1 MTSPTSPPCMTPD
14 EFASWSEANAVCS
27 PRYQASSPCEDCTQE
42 FAREMRGLGLCVP
55 PATDNAQNVR
65 YRKSAEHETA
75 SLAIL
80 PGGIQGPFTHD
91 RAPNR
96 ARILPLKDAGP
107 RPSSAP
113 IDPQETPL

>member
-1 MTSPTSPPCMTPD
+1 MR
-14 EFASWSEANAVCS
+14 AV
-27 PRYQASSPCEDCTQE
+27 
-42 FAREMRGLGLCVP
+42 GLCASIIA
-55 PATDNAQNVR
+55 PATNNAQNAC

-75 SLAIL
+75 SLGIL
-80 PGGIQGPFTHD
+80 PGGMQGHSTHD

-113 IDPQETPL
+113 TDSQRIAE